1 VEIAAAMREFL
12 EENGISRTADKV
24 VSR

>member
-12 EENGISRTADKV
+12 EAAGAGRRADKV
-24 VSR
+24 APR